1 MKTHVEGKLLCNY
14 RYQDICEVLCYWINA
29 ENPKKKKKPFE
40 QAMGVRSQQHKK
52 DHHQSI
58 VALSFSEWGQG
69 DIWSSTFHLI
79 ATAMTYLQAV

>member
-1 MKTHVEGKLLCNY
+1 MWKANCSAITDTKIYVKFCVIGSMQ
-14 RYQDICEVLCYWINA
+14 RTQ
-29 ENPKKKKKPFE
+29 KKKKKPFE